1 MNINYMQYFIKK
13 IYFIKI
19 DKKKKNQNF
28 INNKIFI
35 YKIALVFFKIK
46 FLLIL
51 KIFIKLEDSLN

>member
-28 INNKIFI
+28 INFNIV
-35 YKIALVFFKIK
+35 LLLFK
-46 FLLIL
+46 
-51 KIFIKLEDSLN
+51 